1 MYVIDSMR
9 SRGFVCSK
17 FGECHFVTWETS
29 HIQAWMDGYHPVFSK
44 SLGNIS
50 MNMEVEVC
58 L

>member
-9 SRGFVCSK
+9 SRGFFCSK

-29 HIQAWMDGYHPVFSK
+29 HIQAWIDGYRPVFSK

-50 MNMEVEVC
+50 MNMEVEV
-58 L
+58 